1 MAGETAKLQD
11 GASVDPP
18 RVDDSASA
26 RLARRRREILAETA
40 ETLLAGADPDREVM
54 PQLFESLAA
63 EKMVDGTLGYIV
75 TEMEEGMKLGF
86 MEGFDRAMIQRC
98 LTLDF
103 GQAVCGT
110 VAVTRTPMHVTDIQ
124 GSLDPMTDLVRSA
137 GINAYACEPLMA
149 GDRLLGT
156 LSFASRG
163 RRAFGVEDLLFFR
176 AVARLLAAA
185 RDRAQRTHGEE
196 CLSA

>member
-1 MAGETAKLQD
+1 MMRRIPVAKTGANMAGKAVGLKDL
-11 GASVDPP
+11 PP
-18 RVDDSASA
+18 ADRRRAEDDAPA
-26 RLARRRREILAETA
+26 RLARRRREILVETA
-40 ETLLAGADPDREVM
+40 EALLSGADPDCDVM
-54 PQLFESLAA
+54 PRLFESLAA

-124 GSLDPMTDLVRSA
+124 GSLDPMTDLVRRA
-137 GINAYACEPLMA
+137 GINAYACEPLLA
-149 GDRLLGT
+149 GDACSAPCPLPAG
-156 LSFASRG
+156 
-163 RRAFGVEDLLFFR
+163 
-176 AVARLLAAA
+176 AAA
-185 RDRAQRTHGEE
+185 PS
-196 CLSA
+196 LSTI